1 MTDQNTSQQLRYLK
15 EAALC
20 LQRAGFH
27 TEPILGSV
35 LPVTLEGQS
44 LGCVTNKGSALIHR
58 DNIDNEEAENAVH
71 RMADIAARTLE
82 YMTAIETA
90 PQLKV
95 SGLEGD
101 YRILA
106 DFNGTVLAG
115 HPAERG
121 VQFVTWDWDYG
132 RKGVSH
138 GHYFM
143 ENYDA
148 AKRDF
153 AIRSG
158 LISEV
163 QLFSPEQ
170 LTEIYRCCA
179 DSVDGEFF
187 EFTDEQEKL
196 IRSVQAQIE
205 RCVPDLEERIRLQN
219 EALERFMQEPT
230 M

>member
-1 MTDQNTSQQLRYLK
+1 MTDRNTNQQFQYLK

-20 LQRAGFH
+20 LQRADFH

-58 DNIDNEEAENAVH
+58 DNIGNEEAENAVH

-82 YMTAIETA
+82 YMTAMETA
-90 PQLKV
+90 PQLKA

-115 HPAERG
+115 HPTERG
-121 VQFVTWDWDYG
+121 VQFITWDWDWG
-132 RKGVSH
+132 HKGVSH

-179 DSVDGEFF
+179 DSVEGDLYDLPAEVEATIRGVQ
-187 EFTDEQEKL
+187 DQIRKCLPNLDNLIQQE
-196 IRSVQAQIE
+196 IE
-205 RCVPDLEERIRLQN
+205 KQTQG
-219 EALERFMQEPT
+219 MT